1 MKWSL
6 YWTALISL
14 LFGALYTKNYFNHK
28 DKTIQWN
35 LGKSIIECVLLVLAV
50 AFMPAVIAIYGSM
63 WITKGIKRPGFKI
76 LVGFSVGTALMLIM
90 GWALEILVLIGVF
103 GIDILS
109 DDFLSFIKERRE
121 QKKGV
126 PREAMA

>member
-1 MKWSL
+1 MKWSV
-6 YWTALISL
+6 YWTALVGA
-14 LFGALYTKNYFNHK
+14 LFGALYLKNNHNHK
-28 DKTIQWN
+28 DKTVQWN

-76 LVGFSVGTALMLIM
+76 LVGFSVGTALMIIM
-90 GWALEILVLIGVF
+90 GWALEVLVLIGVF

-109 DDFLSFIKERRE
+109 DDFLGFMAERKQ
-121 QKKGV
+121 QKRGV
-126 PREAMA
+126 VVA